1 MSTELDE
8 IKRIVAES
16 GDPEK
21 YSDTIRQME
30 MMEQQTAKLEKA
42 NAEMRENLA
51 KMQAERDYRDSMN
64 ALRADVEQIKVQ
76 TGDKPLTKEEI
87 LSIKDDAKRHQAITE
102 NMHLFQ
108 KTTERREEIA
118 LQTAQANSNWN
129 ALSRYGIT
137 KDNIQNM
144 TKSEIIARVPSG
156 YARVF
161 ALNQIMGK

>member
-30 MMEQQTAKLEKA
+30 MMEQQTAELTKA

-51 KMQAERDYRDSMN
+51 KMQAERDYRDPIN

-76 TGDKPLTKEEI
+76 TGEKPLTKEEI
-87 LSIKDDAKRHQAITE
+87 LSIKDDHKRLQAIRE

-108 KTTERREEIA
+108 RNTESREETARRE
-118 LQTAQANSNWN
+118 AQAYSNWD

-161 ALNQIMGK
+161 ALNQISGK

>member
-30 MMEQQTAKLEKA
+30 MMEQQTAELTKA

-51 KMQAERDYRDSMN
+51 KMQAERDYRDSIN

-76 TGDKPLTKEEI
+76 TGEKPLTKEEI
-87 LSIKDDAKRHQAITE
+87 LSIKDDHKRLQAIRE

-108 KTTERREEIA
+108 REEPE
-118 LQTAQANSNWN
+118 QTAVQKAQAYQNELIMAKYGVTADMSVNEICDRMP
-129 ALSRYGIT
+129 AGLARTYAIKKSRER
-137 KDNIQNM
+137 N
-144 TKSEIIARVPSG
+144 
-156 YARVF
+156 
-161 ALNQIMGK
+161 

>member
-30 MMEQQTAKLEKA
+30 MMEQQTAELTKA

-51 KMQAERDYRDSMN
+51 KMQAERDYRDSIN

-76 TGDKPLTKEEI
+76 TGEKPLTKEEI
-87 LSIKDDAKRHQAITE
+87 LSIKDDHKRLQAIRE

-108 KTTERREEIA
+108 REEPE
-118 LQTAQANSNWN
+118 QTAVKKAQANSNWN